1 VIVFIL
7 RRLLLMI
14 PTTLGVAAVVFT
26 IFQLAPGD
34 PATVMMGMG
43 GGGEMSGSSD
53 AAARKRAFEIEH
65 GLDRHP
71 VVQFLDYIG
80 PFNLSRDG
88 HPWFDSP
95 YTERTTEDVVLADG
109 RRVVEGAPLRIDFL
123 HHVAVERRVELEVLA
138 TTLRDTSATAE
149 ARADAEAQLASAGV
163 DALPAVLTG
172 LQRQTTRADDHETL
186 RRLDRLAGGMAQAL
200 TGERV
205 SFVDALDDAARGPQA
220 LIRGWFGWYYT
231 EGGGSHV
238 RNTGEKPWGGLLLFP
253 FTFDL
258 GREIQ
263 NNKPVAEELAKR
275 LAVTVPL
282 SLMAV
287 LISYCV
293 ALPLGIFSA
302 RRQGTLVD
310 SVVTVGLFVLYSIP
324 TFWFGLML
332 IILFGK
338 TGPDWWWWP
347 ELPVIGLHDADAEKL
362 GPIAYAKDY
371 LLHIVLPVA
380 TLSYGSFAYLSR
392 LMRSGM
398 LDVIRQDFI
407 RTARAKGL
415 SEKVVVYK
423 HTLRNSLIPVITLFA
438 SVLPVLIGG
447 SVIVEKV
454 FQIPGMGMYAFEGL
468 IRRDFNIIMA
478 TTIFV
483 GIMTQIGI
491 LMSDIAYTLV
501 DPRIRHE

>member
-1 VIVFIL
+1 VIVFLL

-14 PTTLGVAAVVFT
+14 PTTLGVVAVIFT

-53 AAARKRAFEIEH
+53 AASRKRAFEIEH
-65 GLDRHP
+65 GLDRHWL
-71 VVQFLDYIG
+71 VQYLDYFG

-95 YTERTTEDVVLADG
+95 YTERTTSIVELADG
-109 RRVVEGAPLRIDFL
+109 RRIVEGAPMRIDFL
-123 HHVAVERRVELEVLA
+123 HDVPLERRTELDVLA
-138 TTLRDTSATAE
+138 TELRDAEKDESVRTAAE
-149 ARADAEAQLASAGV
+149 AALVEAGA
-163 DALPAVLTG
+163 DALPAVLTAFF
-172 LQRQTTRADDHETL
+172 RQTTRADDHDTL
-186 RRLDRLAGGMAQAL
+186 RRLDRTAGAIAQRMGLARA
-200 TGERV
+200 
-205 SFVDALDDAARGPQA
+205 SHVDALDDAARGPQA

-231 EGGGSHV
+231 EAGGSHV
-238 RNTGEKPWGGLLLFP
+238 RNSGEKPWGGLL
-253 FTFDL
+253 TGDL

-263 NNKPVAEELAKR
+263 SRQSVAKELGER
-275 LAVTVPL
+275 LKVTVPL
-282 SLMAV
+282 ALVAV
-287 LISYCV
+287 LISYSI

-302 RRQGTLVD
+302 RRQGKIADNVA
-310 SVVTVGLFVLYSIP
+310 TVGLFVLYSIP

-332 IILFGK
+332 ILIFGA
-338 TGPDWWWWP
+338 TGLDL
-347 ELPVIGLHDADAEKL
+347 LPIIGLPDESEYTSTTAYL
-362 GPIAYAKDY
+362 GDLVLHSILPI
-371 LLHIVLPVA
+371 A
-380 TLSYGSFAYLSR
+380 TLSYGGLAYLSR
-392 LMRSGM
+392 LMRAGM
-398 LDVIRQDFI
+398 LDVIRQDYI

-415 SEKVVVYK
+415 SENVVVYK

-454 FQIPGMGMYAFEGL
+454 FQIQGMGDYAFQGL
-468 IRRDFNIIMA
+468 QRRDFNIIFA
-478 TTIFV
+478 TTTFV

-501 DPRIRHE
+501 DPRIKHE